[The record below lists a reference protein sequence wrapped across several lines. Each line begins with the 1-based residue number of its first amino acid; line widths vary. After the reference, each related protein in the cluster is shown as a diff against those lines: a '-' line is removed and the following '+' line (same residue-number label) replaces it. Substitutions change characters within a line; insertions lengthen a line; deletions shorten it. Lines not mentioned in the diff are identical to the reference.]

1 MISHVEKIIVP
12 EIPKCGSSSAYSWLK
27 AQDRTIFRRDHAPL
41 IDYRNWCNVEDDYHV
56 MLIGR
61 NPYTRAVSA
70 YEYAQYAENNSN
82 LRGKRVMTSNFQEWY
97 QHIEYQDLP
106 KSNTTQS
113 LTLDE
118 ENDEYLDASFRPQYS
133 FINYFDDTRSHAN
146 VRCDD
151 LLKNSEFI
159 RLEEADFLPKV
170 NTHKRTLEKGSYNIQ
185 KWDHYYTDMDI
196 VTQIQLLYAEDF
208 VLWGYDPKI
217 NPYTEEPWR

>member
-1 MISHVEKIIVP
+1 
-12 EIPKCGSSSAYSWLK
+12 
-27 AQDRTIFRRDHAPL
+27 
-41 IDYRNWCNVEDDYHV
+41 
-56 MLIGR
+56 
-61 NPYTRAVSA
+61 
-70 YEYAQYAENNSN
+70 
-82 LRGKRVMTSNFQEWY
+82 MTSNFQEWY
-97 QHIEYQDLP
+97 QHLEYGDLA

-118 ENDEYLDASFRPQYS
+118 QNDEYLDASFRPQYS

-170 NTHKRTLEKGSYNIQ
+170 NTHKRTLEKRSYEIKN
-185 KWDHYYTDMDI
+185 WDYYYTDMDI

-208 VLWGYDPKI
+208 TLWGYDPKI
-217 NPYTEEPWR
+217 NPYTEEQWL